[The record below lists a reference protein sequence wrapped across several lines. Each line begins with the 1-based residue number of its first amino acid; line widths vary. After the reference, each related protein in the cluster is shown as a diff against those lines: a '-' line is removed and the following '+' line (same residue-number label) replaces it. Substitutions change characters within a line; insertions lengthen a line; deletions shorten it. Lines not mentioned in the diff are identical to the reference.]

1 MMRLSMETLNLGLD
15 YGIKEALRLMKDA
28 GFDAADLTLDKINPD
43 DDLLHRPDMREF
55 AVSLRKYA
63 EEIGIGFA
71 QAHAPFKVQYGDPF
85 DMSCP
90 AYADVVTSLELCAIL
105 GIPHV
110 IVHAIKTPREDINVD
125 YKEYNRAYYLSLLPY
140 CEKFGIK
147 IAVEN
152 LFWKDKLRDCFFGI
166 FPTPKEMTEFV
177 DSLGSPYFVVCCD
190 LGHAAIT
197 GLAPETYIGGMDNR
211 QLLSLHVQDTD
222 FKGDRHILPYEGKQ
236 DWDAI
241 CRSLAAIDYRG
252 DFSFEILHYIDKY
265 PPELIPAALEFAVKV
280 GRALIA
286 RVESYRKNA

>member
-1 MMRLSMETLNLGLD
+1 M
-15 YGIKEALRLMKDA
+15 
-28 GFDAADLTLDKINPD
+28 
-43 DDLLHRPDMREF
+43 
-55 AVSLRKYA
+55 
-63 EEIGIGFA
+63 
-71 QAHAPFKVQYGDPF
+71 
-85 DMSCP
+85 
-90 AYADVVTSLELCAIL
+90 
-105 GIPHV
+105 
-110 IVHAIKTPREDINVD
+110 
-125 YKEYNRAYYLSLLPY
+125 
-140 CEKFGIK
+140 
-147 IAVEN
+147 
-152 LFWKDKLRDCFFGI
+152 
-166 FPTPKEMTEFV
+166 
-177 DSLGSPYFVVCCD
+177 CCD

-211 QLLSLHVQDTD
+211 HLLSLHVQDTD